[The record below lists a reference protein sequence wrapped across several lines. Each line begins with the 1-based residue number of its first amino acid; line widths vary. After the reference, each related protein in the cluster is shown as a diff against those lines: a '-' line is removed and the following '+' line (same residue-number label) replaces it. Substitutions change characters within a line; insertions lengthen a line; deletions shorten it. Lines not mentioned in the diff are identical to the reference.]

1 MDFLKELFKKDLV
14 KRLVVLIIIIFFL
27 FILRSMLNLFLLTFL
42 FTYIAYSLQKGIT
55 SKLDNVIKI
64 KHIVVTLFL
73 YLVMTSTIVF
83 VVCRYIPIIIREL
96 TEIGRE
102 LYKFNFRLIGGE
114 FLSTYVVPYFGNID
128 FMSIFKNS
136 QLNDF
141 LKFDQ
146 FLRYASNFGTW
157 SFNVFVALILSLFFM
172 VEKDKIKQFFSQFE
186 NSKIAI
192 VYSYTKDFGINF
204 LNSFGKVVQ
213 AQIIIAFVNSI
224 LSVIVLFILNFP
236 QFLGLGVMIF
246 IFSLVP
252 VAGTIV
258 SLIPLSIIAYT
269 VGGFKMI
276 VYILIMIAV
285 LHALESY
292 VLNPR
297 FMADKTELPV
307 FIVFITL
314 LISDHF
320 MGVWGLLLGVPL
332 LMFILNLLNIKP
344 NSRSKRSK
352 KIVRFKRLSTD
363 D

>member
-1 MDFLKELFKKDLV
+1 MNFLKELFKKDLV
-14 KRLVVLIIIIFFL
+14 KRLLVLIIIIFFF

-42 FTYIAYSLQKGIT
+42 FTYIAYSFQTGIT
-55 SKLDNVIKI
+55 NKLDKIIKI
-64 KHIVVTLFL
+64 KPIVVTLFL
-73 YLVMTSTIVF
+73 YLFMTSAIVF
-83 VVCRYIPIIIREL
+83 IVSKYIPIIIRQL
-96 TEIGRE
+96 TEIGIK
-102 LYKFNFRLIGGE
+102 LSKFDFESMAGE
-114 FLSTYVVPYFGNID
+114 FLSNYVVPYFGNID
-128 FMSIFKNS
+128 IMSIFNNSEIKNI
-136 QLNDF
+136 
-141 LKFDQ
+141 LKFDN
-146 FLRYASNFGTW
+146 FLEYASNFGTW

-172 VEKDKIKQFFSQFE
+172 VERDKIKEFFSQFQ

-192 VYSYTKDFGINF
+192 IYNYTKDFGINF

-213 AQIIIAFVNSI
+213 AQLIIAVVNSI
-224 LSVIVLFILNFP
+224 LSVIALFILGFP
-236 QFLGLGVMIF
+236 QVLGLGVMIF
-246 IFSLVP
+246 LFSLVP

-276 VYILIMIAV
+276 IYVLVMIAV

-314 LISDHF
+314 LVSDHF

-332 LMFILNLLNIKP
+332 LMFILDLLNIKP
-344 NSRSKRSK
+344 MSKGRRPK
-352 KIVRFKRLSTD
+352 KLVRFKKSSMD
-363 D
+363 E